1 MDSQKEYWA
10 NKEKEVEETFLE
22 LEEQVTCAVQKPVPK
37 QKMEK
42 REEEPQ
48 QHFSDPFAK
57 YAAELQ
63 VEFFTKVSSHPCI
76 LPEYLLS
83 YSPLQ
88 RFRKRIKNHSII
100 IYVNLL

>member
-10 NKEKEVEETFLE
+10 NKEKEVGETFLK
-22 LEEQVTCAVQKPVPK
+22 LEEQVTCAVQKNVPK
-37 QKMEK
+37 K
-42 REEEPQ
+42 RKRGKKKELLQ

-76 LPEYLLS
+76 LPEYSLI

-88 RFRKRIKNHSII
+88 RLRKATKNHSII
-100 IYVNLL
+100 VM